1 MAKMVDMMR
10 DESDEES
17 GLSAMPSDVGQYPY
31 GLCLN
36 LDKDELDKLGITT
49 LPPIGCEVHIVAVGK
64 VTRVSQSAAEIPGG
78 TDEQTSI
85 AIQITMMSAALEEV
99 EAGAGKET
107 PVEEMRETRT
117 LLSSY

>member
-10 DESDEES
+10 DETDETAEA
-17 GLSAMPSDVGQYPY
+17 SAIPGDAGQYPY
-31 GLCLN
+31 GLCIN
-36 LDKDELDKLGITT
+36 LDKDELDKLGITA

-85 AIQITMMSAALEEV
+85 SIQITMMSADLEEV

-107 PVEEMRETRT
+107 PAEEMRETKT
-117 LLSSY
+117 LLQSY